1 MTLSEQEIGG
11 AIPKMGRF
19 ALGSVLSA
27 SWLIDV
33 FQLARARNPVKMP

>member
-19 ALGSVLSA
+19 ALGSVLSE

-33 FQLARARNPVKMP
+33 FQA